1 MAAEEFLSNLA
12 RKWEPTE
19 LQKQEVAAN
28 QRHLRELLHESRLPV
43 LDSYLSGSY
52 SRDTA
57 LRPIDDVDIVFIV
70 EPSHW
75 SQWPSLWRPEPYEV
89 LDSFARAIRH
99 RYTLSSVY
107 GQRRSVNLRLSDLDI
122 DVVPALSANEHSSA
136 IYVPDRQARTW
147 ILSNPKE
154 HARQATQVNRSR
166 DGQLKPLVKLLKL
179 WNRQLPSTAQ
189 VKSFL
194 LETMALRIFRRYG
207 IPSLEEGLVRF
218 WDHMAYAAGED
229 TVLQW
234 ESVGIGLSGWS
245 TSVPDVAETGGDVAG
260 GLDSECRQ
268 KFVQRAISSRD
279 KALASLR
286 ARNNSYA
293 VDHWKRA
300 FHLL

>member
-1 MAAEEFLSNLA
+1 MTSEEFLSNLV

-19 LQKQEVAAN
+19 TQKQEVAAN
-28 QRHLRELLHESRLPV
+28 QRRLRELLHESRLPV

-75 SQWPSLWRPEPYEV
+75 MLWPSFWRPEPSEV

-136 IYVPDRQARTW
+136 IYVPDRQASTW

-154 HARQATQVNRSR
+154 HARQATQVNRSQ
-166 DGQLKPLVKLLKL
+166 DGRLKPLVKLLKL
-179 WNRQLPSTAQ
+179 WNSQLPSTAQ

-194 LETMALRIFRRYG
+194 LETMALRIFRRNE
-207 IPSLEEGLVRF
+207 IPSLSDGLVKF
-218 WDHMAYAAGED
+218 WDHMAYAGGED
-229 TVLQW
+229 AVFGW
-234 ESVGIGLSGWS
+234 ESVGIRLSWWS
-245 TSVPDVAETGGDVAG
+245 ATVPDVAETGGDVAE
-260 GLDSECRQ
+260 GLESERRQ
-268 KFVQRAISSRD
+268 KFVQQAISSRD

-286 ARNNSYA
+286 ARNDSYA

-300 FHLL
+300 FHLI